1 MAAASQSFTV
11 QLNSATAEKTSAS
24 EERFQINLTPAV
36 DVPYMAQPRAQL
48 ESIAFSNSF
57 VNIAER
63 LGNNRI
69 AFQLAYTQ
77 TIKDANLH
85 YNLDAETSD
94 KRYELVIPDGHYD
107 AAGLELELAKQ
118 AYATHKANDKLDQGH
133 ATYDPPSAITPTT
146 SLWSDMNILVTRPP
160 FVNTPK
166 TPTAGETA
174 SSKFLQWRFAENVA
188 QGSRTIVLDAQFDST
203 TKQSLAYHLIGATLS
218 SGSTG
223 EDGVSNVF
231 ASGTKVTFVSPPVN
245 EKQTIHLSHGVA
257 TAITTGDERTDTMV
271 LVTPE
276 SHYGYG
282 VKAVAEPDLDPSSGW
297 GQVLSVD
304 AMQLIAETKGSRA
317 NSIIPTE
324 YIQKS
329 PSDANPTAVEQKDR
343 YVKPFYL
350 SPDPATGRMRM
361 YLSGPA
367 IAVMDDDEAKP
378 RGLRSNLIIEALGYA
393 DTDILKQKILI
404 NRPGGTGKAW
414 TASKPGR
421 LLRTRSLQFH
431 CPTFINSSYDNNGRR
446 QGGLLADIPIT
457 VPPGYVQAWSA
468 AFDNSVPAAVHGG
481 SIDAVQF
488 YITNQDGEVLH
499 NQGQT
504 FQATLRLFWEDPV
517 PPSLGSAGA
526 EAEGAYGLRDVMY
539 AR

>member
-57 VNIAER
+57 VNIAEH

-69 AFQLAYTQ
+69 AFQLAYAQTTQ
-77 TIKDANLH
+77 DANLH
-85 YNLDAETSD
+85 YNLDAELSD
-94 KRYELVIPDGHYD
+94 KRYELVLPDGHYD
-107 AAGLELELAKQ
+107 ATELELELAKQ
-118 AYATHKANDKLDQGH
+118 AYATHKASDKIVSGH

-146 SLWSDMNILVTRPP
+146 SLWSDMNILVTRKP

-166 TPTAGETA
+166 TPGTGETA
-174 SSKFLQWRFAENVA
+174 NSEYLQWRFAENVA
-188 QGSRTIVLDAQFDST
+188 KGSRTIVLDARFDHS

-218 SGSTG
+218 SASTG
-223 EDGVSNVF
+223 NGVSNVF
-231 ASGTKVTFVSPPVN
+231 AAGTRVTFVSPPVN
-245 EKQTIHLSHGVA
+245 DKQTIHLSHGVA
-257 TAITTGDERTDTMV
+257 TAITSQNERDDTMV

-276 SHYGYG
+276 AHYGYG
-282 VKAVAEPDLDPSSGW
+282 VRAVAEPDLDPSSGW
-297 GQVLSVD
+297 GQVLSAD

-329 PSDANPTAVEQKDR
+329 TDDANPTAVAQKDR

-350 SPDPATGRMRM
+350 SPDPASGRMRV
-361 YLSGPA
+361 YLSVPD
-367 IAVMDDDEAKP
+367 IAVLDDDQAKVH
-378 RGLRSNLIIEALGYA
+378 GLRSNLIVDALGFA
-393 DTDILKQKILI
+393 DTDMAGQKILI

-468 AFDNSVPAAVHGG
+468 GFDNSVPAAVHGG

-488 YITNQDGEVLH
+488 YITNQDGEALH

-504 FQATLRLFWEDPV
+504 FQATLRLFWDDPV
-517 PPSLGSAGA
+517 
-526 EAEGAYGLRDVMY
+526 
-539 AR
+539 